1 VSTGTV
7 LLLAGALGTD
17 AFSLSLGLGLGG
29 MRRRLAATLVGLI
42 VVFHVILPIVGWWAG
57 ELLGRVA
64 GQWAGYVGAA
74 VLFYLGVRMIWE
86 SFRDGPV
93 GANGSRAGSFAG
105 LAVLA
110 GSVSM
115 DALSVGFTL
124 GTAGAALLLTA
135 GAIGLVA
142 GLMSAAAFLLAH
154 FVQGWVGRR
163 ALLPGGVILISVGI
177 HLLL

>member
-1 VSTGTV
+1 
-7 LLLAGALGTD
+7 
-17 AFSLSLGLGLGG
+17 
-29 MRRRLAATLVGLI
+29 
-42 VVFHVILPIVGWWAG
+42 
-57 ELLGRVA
+57 
-64 GQWAGYVGAA
+64 
-74 VLFYLGVRMIWE
+74 
-86 SFRDGPV
+86 
-93 GANGSRAGSFAG
+93 
-105 LAVLA
+105 
-110 GSVSM
+110 
-115 DALSVGFTL
+115 VGFTL